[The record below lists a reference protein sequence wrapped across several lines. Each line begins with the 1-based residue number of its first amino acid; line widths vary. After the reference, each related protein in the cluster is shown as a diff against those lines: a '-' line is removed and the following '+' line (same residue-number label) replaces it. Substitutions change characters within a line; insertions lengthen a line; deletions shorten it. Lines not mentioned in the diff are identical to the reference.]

1 VIKFTKDEKIVII
14 FLLAGIF
21 IGTAVL
27 YYKRL
32 YPNQD
37 KLITFNEN
45 VKAVSEKVNINTAN
59 TERLS
64 KLKGIGPVLA
74 RRIIVYRE
82 KYGSFTKAEDVE
94 NVKGI
99 GPKIFENIRKQ
110 IILKDDYA
118 D

>member
-27 YYKRL
+27 YYKRAR
-32 YPNQD
+32 PHTNFD
-37 KLITFNEN
+37 VFEFNKDIK
-45 VKAVSEKVNINTAN
+45 VAVGVNINTAN

-64 KLKGIGPVLA
+64 KLTGVGPVLA
-74 RRIIVYRE
+74 RRIIAYRE
-82 KYGSFTKAEDVE
+82 KYGPFTRAEDIK

-99 GPKIFENIRKQ
+99 GPKKFEKMYKQ
-110 IILKDDYA
+110 IILKDD
-118 D
+118 